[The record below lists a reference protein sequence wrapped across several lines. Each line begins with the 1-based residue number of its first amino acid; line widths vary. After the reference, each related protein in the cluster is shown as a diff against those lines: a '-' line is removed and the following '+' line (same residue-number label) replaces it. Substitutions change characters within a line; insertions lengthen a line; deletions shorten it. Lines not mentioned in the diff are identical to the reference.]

1 MKIRIH
7 HFFDIIRDFG
17 IGKKISPHPYLHV
30 YHKVAQYILE
40 NPDAGFEIV
49 VESDAICD
57 GCIHLVNSM
66 CDDLITHRTDFISKE
81 DFNNYIDKRIIKVCN
96 IETGIV
102 YTPRL
107 LCEFANKYIE
117 NIELIYQ
124 GNDLEHTLLRKENV
138 LKGLHYYSEK
148 HGLGIKCRT

>member
-1 MKIRIH
+1 
-7 HFFDIIRDFG
+7 
-17 IGKKISPHPYLHV
+17 
-30 YHKVAQYILE
+30 
-40 NPDAGFEIV
+40 
-49 VESDAICD
+49 
-57 GCIHLVNSM
+57 M